1 MRKKFKNFLLM
12 GLCLLGLS
20 ACASV
25 QASEQGQ
32 QTSDVQQTGSLLD
45 EPMDNLTGSEFQ
57 KIAEGSNMELLLK
70 PSDGTIR
77 WQSKKDGTYRDTKM
91 FDLTDN
97 MKSDIVAYYY
107 DGASSNIYGTISN
120 MNTYTMCVETGRI
133 SYQLIDNGVRIIYD
147 IGNDEITYIIN
158 IYVRKDWKS

>member
-1 MRKKFKNFLLM
+1 
-12 GLCLLGLS
+12 
-20 ACASV
+20 
-25 QASEQGQ
+25 
-32 QTSDVQQTGSLLD
+32 
-45 EPMDNLTGSEFQ
+45 
-57 KIAEGSNMELLLK
+57 MELLLK

-147 IGNDEITYIIN
+147 IGNDEITYKNFPKYIRQERLEELVLQYLNEAERRAKIVLIRN
-158 IYVRKDWKS
+158 

>member
-97 MKSDIVAYYY
+97 MKSDIRH
-107 DGASSNIYGTISN
+107 S
-120 MNTYTMCVETGRI
+120 R
-133 SYQLIDNGVRIIYD
+133 
-147 IGNDEITYIIN
+147 
-158 IYVRKDWKS
+158 